1 MKVKDMMHKG
11 AECVAPNA
19 TLQQVARKMR
29 DHDIGAI
36 PVCEGGKP
44 MGIVTD
50 RDVTIRALANG
61 KDSGTLL
68 AKDVMSKN
76 LVFCRDTEE
85 AEDAIRIMEDNQVR
99 RLPVLDEAQKLV
111 GMVSLGDISHA
122 LSRDL
127 AGEVTKAVSAHHD

>member
-61 KDSGTLL
+61 KDSGTLGER
-68 AKDVMSKN
+68 
-76 LVFCRDTEE
+76 RDEQE
-85 AEDAIRIMEDNQVR
+85 S
-99 RLPVLDEAQKLV
+99 RLLPR
-111 GMVSLGDISHA
+111 H
-122 LSRDL
+122 
-127 AGEVTKAVSAHHD
+127 